1 MSNAG
6 NTQPPPATALSV
18 AATRRTMVKLVDATD
33 ASKTELSVSK
43 PHALAVAIRLQ
54 VNNAAT
60 FLHYRLRSFLLQ
72 ASKHQARYE
81 GLYIEVD
88 DAHGAAWTSA
98 ETRLGGIRQVRP
110 TLRGCDPFP
119 TPTPGPLPNPPCPE

>member
-1 MSNAG
+1 M
-6 NTQPPPATALSV
+6 

-43 PHALAVAIRLQ
+43 RHALAVAIRLQ

-88 DAHGAAWTSA
+88 DAHGSSLDQRRNTPRRHQTSTA
-98 ETRLGGIRQVRP
+98 NPPRI
-110 TLRGCDPFP
+110 DPFP
-119 TPTPGPLPNPPCPE
+119 TPTPGPLPNPPRPE

>member
-1 MSNAG
+1 MLKLINATG
-6 NTQPPPATALSV
+6 A
-18 AATRRTMVKLVDATD
+18 RT
-33 ASKTELSVSK
+33 TELSVFK

-54 VNNAAT
+54 VNDAAT

-119 TPTPGPLPNPPCPE
+119 TPTPGPSQTPPCPE